1 MKRFLKD
8 ILIYTVIV
16 ECLLAL
22 IIAFQPLM
30 VQGLRYDL
38 SRHKLIINS
47 LSANAKQ
54 PDIIVFGNSLSM
66 LGVNTKQI
74 SEAIPSHPLIY
85 NLSSVDQGIVE
96 GAYFISAVHQHTS
109 AVVQCLDFSTFS
121 LESLDL
127 QEENAISMIMN
138 GYSIDSTTKAI
149 LRETNPFFDKSKL
162 VVAFEARN
170 TVRSSLHNVLRKY
183 LDNEKFA
190 NNFHDRYFPHVYLQE
205 RHPDYPN
212 ISQFAEEPELKIVDT
227 ILALASRINSF
238 LNKKGIRY
246 HIVLMPLNQDIY
258 KMDDSVCNE
267 YLEKVKTKLPGID
280 ILDLSR
286 KLTQEHF
293 YDAIHPNKK
302 GAAVIS
308 AMVADHLRGY

>member
-1 MKRFLKD
+1 MKKFLKD
-8 ILIYTVIV
+8 ILIYTVII

-22 IIAFQPLM
+22 IIVFQPLM
-30 VQGLRYDL
+30 VQSLRYDL

-47 LSANAKQ
+47 LSGKAIQ

-74 SEAIPSHPLIY
+74 SESMPAHPLVY
-85 NLSSVDQGIVE
+85 NLSSVEQGIVE
-96 GAYFISAVHQHTS
+96 SAYFISAISPNTK

-121 LESLDL
+121 LKSLDL
-127 QEENAISMIMN
+127 QEEKAISMIMN

-149 LRETNPFFDKSKL
+149 LRETNPFFDKAKM

-170 TVRSSLHNVLRKY
+170 TVRSSIHNVLRKY

-190 NNFHDRYFPHVYLQE
+190 NNFHDLYFPHVYQEE

-212 ISQFAEEPELKIVDT
+212 ITRFAEQPELKVVDT
-227 ILALASRINSF
+227 MVALASRINSF
-238 LNKKGIRY
+238 LNEKGIRY

-258 KMDDSVCNE
+258 KMDDSLCNA
-267 YLEKVKTKLPGID
+267 YLEKVRTRLPGIG

-286 KLTQEHF
+286 KLPQEYF

-308 AMVADHLRGY
+308 AMIADHLRNY

>member
-1 MKRFLKD
+1 MKRFLID
-8 ILIYTVIV
+8 ILIYTVII

-22 IIAFQPLM
+22 IIVFQPLM
-30 VQGLRYDL
+30 VQSLRYDL

-47 LSANAKQ
+47 LSGNATE

-74 SEAIPSHPLIY
+74 SESLPGHPLIY
-85 NLSSVDQGIVE
+85 NLSSVEQGIVE
-96 GAYFISAVHQHTS
+96 AAYFLSAIPPNTRALVH
-109 AVVQCLDFSTFS
+109 CLDFSTFS
-121 LESLDL
+121 SESLDL
-127 QEENAISMIMN
+127 PEEKAISMIMN
-138 GYSIDSTTKAI
+138 GYSIDSATKVI
-149 LRETNPFFDKSKL
+149 LKETNPFFDKAKL

-170 TVRSSLHNVLRKY
+170 TVRSSIHNVLRGY

-190 NNFHDRYFPHVYLQE
+190 NNFHDLYFPHVYMND

-212 ISQFAEEPELKIVDT
+212 ITQFAEQPELKVADT
-227 ILALASRINSF
+227 LVALASRINSF
-238 LNKKGIRY
+238 LNKRGIRY

-258 KMDDSVCNE
+258 KMDDSVYNE
-267 YLEKVKTKLPGID
+267 YLELLKTKLPGID

-286 KLTQEHF
+286 KLTQEDF

-302 GAAVIS
+302 GALVIS
-308 AMVADHLRGY
+308 AMVADHLKDF

>member
-1 MKRFLKD
+1 MKRFLID
-8 ILIYTVIV
+8 ILIYTVII

-22 IIAFQPLM
+22 IIVFQPLM
-30 VQGLRYDL
+30 VQSLRYDL

-47 LSANAKQ
+47 LSGKVTE
-54 PDIIVFGNSLSM
+54 PDIIVLGNSLSM

-74 SEAIPSHPLIY
+74 SESMPAHPLIY
-85 NLSSVDQGIVE
+85 NLSSVEQGIVE
-96 GAYFISAVHQHTS
+96 GTYFVSAIPPNTR
-109 AVVQCLDFSTFS
+109 AVVQCLDFSAFS
-121 LESLDL
+121 LQSLDL
-127 QEENAISMIMN
+127 QEEKAISMIMN

-149 LRETNPFFDKSKL
+149 LRETNPFFDKAKL

-170 TVRSSLHNVLRKY
+170 TVRSSIHNVLRGY

-190 NNFHDRYFPHVYLQE
+190 NNFHDLHFPHVYQEE

-212 ISQFAEEPELKIVDT
+212 ITQFAEQPELKVVDT
-227 ILALASRINSF
+227 MVALASRINSF
-238 LNKKGIRY
+238 LNKKGITY

-267 YLEKVKTKLPGID
+267 YLEELRTKLPGIE

-302 GAAVIS
+302 GAVVIS
-308 AMVADHLRGY
+308 LMIADHLNDF